1 MCLSVMQ
8 AERRQVVPTPPMLL
22 CCGRPH
28 SEPLMAVVEFRA
40 YVVGQSSA
48 KELERHVQYRKEVR
62 RDDWDMLL
70 ITPLTQLPLTLFCCL
85 HELLFRLRWRT
96 DSASLLGTPPTKAGL
111 SEQPIV

>member
-1 MCLSVMQ
+1 MCLPVMQ

-22 CCGRPH
+22 CRGRPH

-62 RDDWDMLL
+62 RDDW
-70 ITPLTQLPLTLFCCL
+70 ICC
-85 HELLFRLRWRT
+85 
-96 DSASLLGTPPTKAGL
+96 
-111 SEQPIV
+111 

>member
-62 RDDWDMLL
+62 RDDW
-70 ITPLTQLPLTLFCCL
+70 ICC
-85 HELLFRLRWRT
+85 
-96 DSASLLGTPPTKAGL
+96 
-111 SEQPIV
+111 